1 MLMSVAELL
10 KKRKEQL
17 EQKNK
22 EEGTKY
28 LEEYVKKD
36 GVILLPSGVAYEIIA
51 LGEGDKVELSDR
63 IECHYHGTNINGEV
77 FDSSIARG
85 KTASFNLSKLIL
97 AYQQVVPLLPI
108 GTKFR
113 MVTPPEY
120 AYREEHISK
129 EIGPYSTLV
138 FEVELVN
145 KL

>member
-1 MLMSVAELL
+1 MSVAELL

-28 LEEYVKKD
+28 LEEYVKNE
-36 GVILLPSGVAYEIIA
+36 GVIVLPSGIAYEILS
-51 LGEGDKVELSDR
+51 LGEGEKVEPSDR
-63 IECHYHGTNINGEV
+63 IECHYQGTNIKGEV
-77 FDSSIARG
+77 FDSSINRG
-85 KTASFNLSKLIL
+85 KSATFNLSKLIV

-129 EIGPYSTLV
+129 EIGPYSTLI
-138 FEVELVN
+138 FEVELLN

>member
-1 MLMSVAELL
+1 MSVAELL

-22 EEGTKY
+22 EEGAKY
-28 LEEYVKKD
+28 LEEYVKNE
-36 GVILLPSGVAYEIIA
+36 GVIVLPSGIAYEILS
-51 LGEGDKVELSDR
+51 LGEGEKVELSDR
-63 IECHYHGTNINGEV
+63 IECHYQGTNIKGEV
-77 FDSSIARG
+77 FDSSINRG
-85 KTASFNLSKLIL
+85 KSATFNISKLIV

-129 EIGPYSTLV
+129 EIGPYSTLI
-138 FEVELVN
+138 FEVELLN